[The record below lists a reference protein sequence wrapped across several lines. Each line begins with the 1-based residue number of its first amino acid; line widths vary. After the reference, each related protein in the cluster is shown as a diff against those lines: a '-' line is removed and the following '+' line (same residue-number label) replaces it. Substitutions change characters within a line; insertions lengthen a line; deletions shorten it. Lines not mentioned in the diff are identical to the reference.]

1 MRWSDEYH
9 FRLTKVC
16 LEMLKELQKKDKS
29 YKKGLQVKVKT
40 YLSSAGRGSCGK
52 VIKFINFFMGK
63 NPYSEL
69 PKSAFWK
76 TGVAQENPY
85 AMEGIYKKKYNIPAN
100 SKIATAGSCFA
111 QHISRHLKKNGYNV
125 LDVEPPPPGLPKNL
139 HQKFGFSMYSA
150 RYGNIYTVRQ
160 LLQLAQEVAG
170 EWKPQSYIWEKNGK
184 FYDALRPAVE
194 PEGLDS
200 LEEVIEHRQF
210 HISRVKELFKSLD
223 LFIFTL
229 GLTEMWVHKES
240 GTVYPTAPGTL
251 VGDFNDK
258 EYEFQNAHF
267 GQINKDMNEFVQVLR
282 RIRGGKSFKMILTVS
297 PVPLTATASGRHVL
311 ESTVYSKSTL
321 RAISGRWAD
330 KPFVDYF
337 PSYEIVT
344 NPRTHSSAF
353 AGNLRSVRDETVEM
367 VMRHFF
373 AEHPAIQSETKNHKS
388 SQISTK
394 TEGDV
399 QCEEALMEAFGN

>member
-1 MRWSDEYH
+1 
-9 FRLTKVC
+9 
-16 LEMLKELQKKDKS
+16 
-29 YKKGLQVKVKT
+29 
-40 YLSSAGRGSCGK
+40 
-52 VIKFINFFMGK
+52 MGK
-63 NPYSEL
+63 NPYSDL

-85 AMEGIYKKKYNIPAN
+85 AIEGIYKKKFDIPAN
-100 SKIATAGSCFA
+100 AKIATAGSCFA

-125 LDVEPPPPGLPKNL
+125 LDVEPPPPGLPENL

-170 EWKPQSYIWEKNGK
+170 EWTPQNYIWEKNGK

-200 LEEVIEHRQF
+200 PEEVAEHRQH
-210 HISRVKELFKSLD
+210 HISRVKELFESLD

-251 VGDFNDK
+251 VGDFDEQIYKFENASFTSILNNFK
-258 EYEFQNAHF
+258 SFQ
-267 GQINKDMNEFVQVLR
+267 DVLKK
-282 RIRGGKSFKMILTVS
+282 IKGGKPFKILLTVS
-297 PVPLTATASGRHVL
+297 PVPLTATASGKHVL
-311 ESTVYSKSTL
+311 ASTMYSKSTL
-321 RAISGRWAD
+321 RSVAGQLSANNRHI
-330 KPFVDYF
+330 DYF

-344 NPRTHSSAF
+344 NPRMHSIAY
-353 AGNLRSVRDETVEM
+353 AENLRSVRDETVKI
-367 VMRHFF
+367 VMKHFF
-373 AEHPAIQSETKNHKS
+373 AEHGVLKQRKS
-388 SQISTK
+388 SSIVTAPSNK
-394 TEGDV
+394 SIEDV
-399 QCEEALMEAFGN
+399 QCEEELMEAFSK